1 MKSIEE
7 AERWAKQSKAETV
20 WVYLHKPNKAGVQ
33 LVTAVRLVTEEAK
46 RIEQASADLVKRAV
60 AAVEAL

>member
-1 MKSIEE
+1 
-7 AERWAKQSKAETV
+7 
-20 WVYLHKPNKAGVQ
+20 